1 MVPRADAT
9 CLTVFSAS
17 VLLGYLFEGKSAVL
31 PWSLQVL
38 DCGPAD
44 WFTARTSAAAE
55 LSVITALLPGTLLK
69 RALSVML
76 FCGVTNDP
84 LFTLGSCSAAAL

>member
-9 CLTVFSAS
+9 CLTVIAAS
-17 VLLGYLFEGKSAVL
+17 VLLGYLFKGKSA
-31 PWSLQVL
+31 WSLQVL

-44 WFTARTSAAAE
+44 WFTAGTSAAAE
-55 LSVITALLPGTLLK
+55 LSAIAALLRVTLLK

-76 FCGVTNDP
+76 FCGITNDP
-84 LFTLGSCSAAAL
+84 LFTLESCSTAAL